1 MKSQLV
7 IIFLL
12 LISTQANSQN
22 KIGIEVN
29 PYYMTNAKSKSWSFY
44 LSPPLFSG
52 NTLRYQLAQDL
63 KGRVRQ
69 IPPNFF
75 LFDVGVQKFIA
86 THIAVGIQ
94 YQHSSADAKDAIL
107 FEKSSGLPVLTD
119 LTVNSDNLMLTTRYY
134 YDIVIKNLWDAEKNP
149 KSAKRLR
156 KSWRKVVLFSGFGI
170 GYGETR
176 FTTPSQRDLVYPAL
190 TRLNKVVLGIELL
203 GVQYYFNR
211 HIGAF
216 TTFGS
221 FAGIYFSGRIPLSG
235 HAGIFI
241 NP

>member
-1 MKSQLV
+1 MSDKYINVTLHMKSQLV

-75 LFDVGVQKFIA
+75 LFDPKREAWNF
-86 THIAVGIQ
+86 
-94 YQHSSADAKDAIL
+94 L
-107 FEKSSGLPVLTD
+107 KSQWS
-119 LTVNSDNLMLTTRYY
+119 
-134 YDIVIKNLWDAEKNP
+134 
-149 KSAKRLR
+149 
-156 KSWRKVVLFSGFGI
+156 
-170 GYGETR
+170 
-176 FTTPSQRDLVYPAL
+176 
-190 TRLNKVVLGIELL
+190 
-203 GVQYYFNR
+203 
-211 HIGAF
+211 
-216 TTFGS
+216 
-221 FAGIYFSGRIPLSG
+221 
-235 HAGIFI
+235 
-241 NP
+241 